1 MSQVAGGPH
10 EAGPEGRA
18 EDTEPTPTGTDA
30 LAEALSA
37 EHSAVYGYEF
47 IGGAADDEGRRDRAI
62 SLVQEH
68 KALRDELHT
77 ALVERGAEPPPA
89 LSSYP
94 LPSDLGDKSI
104 DAFAVDLEGTS
115 ARAYLWLAA
124 SREPEL
130 RLTGA
135 RRLQEAAVRAL
146 EWGGEPDALP
156 GFEAG

>member
-1 MSQVAGGPH
+1 MSRVASGPR
-10 EAGPEGRA
+10 EEVPEDRA
-18 EDTEPTPTGTDA
+18 EDTEPTGTDA

-47 IGGAADDEGRRDRAI
+47 IGGAADDEGRRDRAS

-94 LPSDLGDKSI
+94 LPSDLGVVGLS
-104 DAFAVDLEGTS
+104 V
-115 ARAYLWLAA
+115 
-124 SREPEL
+124 
-130 RLTGA
+130 
-135 RRLQEAAVRAL
+135 RR
-146 EWGGEPDALP
+146 P
-156 GFEAG
+156 